1 MEEKYRFLSE
11 ENGDK
16 VNEDQTESFQA
27 ANERKETMRDGMD
40 QLMRA
45 VKESNGSVEKS
56 SFLQGIHES
65 LNSVKEA
72 LLSRSR
78 TSRLWIQHT
87 EHVEILNLNMS
98 ELKEQVSKIV
108 VLLKLKF
115 KLADVL
121 IILIEV
127 YSRCTK

>member
-1 MEEKYRFLSE
+1 MEEKYQFLSE

-16 VNEDQTESFQA
+16 INEDQTESFQA
-27 ANERKETMRDGMD
+27 TNERKESMRDDMD

-45 VKESNGSVEKS
+45 VKESNESVEKS

-72 LLSRSR
+72 LLSPSK

-87 EHVEILNLNMS
+87 EDVEIL
-98 ELKEQVSKIV
+98 
-108 VLLKLKF
+108 KLHVR
-115 KLADVL
+115 A
-121 IILIEV
+121 E
-127 YSRCTK
+127 RTGE